1 MTRCP
6 VCPLSLLLAL
16 VALVFTTA
24 AGAVE
29 PTPDQL
35 HSAVQKICPVSGII
49 LGEHG
54 PPVKVLVG
62 DQEEEIFLCCKA
74 CLNREI
80 DPAHWATIHKNIA
93 ASQTICPV
101 MKEELPA
108 KAEWKIVEGR
118 VVFVCCPACF
128 RKIEQDPQTHLALI
142 DSFYAAS
149 LSAEPAKE

>member
-1 MTRCP
+1 MKRCL
-6 VCPLSLLLAL
+6 VCPLLLSL
-16 VALVFTTA
+16 VALVFPSA
-24 AGAVE
+24 AIATE
-29 PTPDQL
+29 LTPDQL
-35 HSAVQKICPVSGII
+35 HSAVQKICPVSGIT

-62 DQEEEIFLCCKA
+62 DQEEEVFLCCKA

-80 DPAHWATIHKNIA
+80 DPAHWATIHRNIA
-93 ASQTICPV
+93 TSQKICPV
-101 MKEELPA
+101 MEEALPA

-128 RKIEQDPQTHLALI
+128 RKIEKDPKTHLALI

-149 LSAEPAKE
+149 LSDEPTKE